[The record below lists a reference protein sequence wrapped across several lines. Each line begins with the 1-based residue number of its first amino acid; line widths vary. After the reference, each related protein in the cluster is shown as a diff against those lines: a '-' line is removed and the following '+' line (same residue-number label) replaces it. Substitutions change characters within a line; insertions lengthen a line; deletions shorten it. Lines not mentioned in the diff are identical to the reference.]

1 MDNNNMKTFKI
12 LNDKRIQLDGKTW
25 RPYCISDLP
34 NHFGCI
40 GFERDDDGDITRYGV
55 SEWFGYQGFT
65 YIPEN

>member
-1 MDNNNMKTFKI
+1 MKTIKI
-12 LNDKRIQLDGKTW
+12 LKDNRILLDGRLF
-25 RPYCISDLP
+25 RPYCISVLP

-40 GFERDDDGDITRYGV
+40 GFERDNDGDITRYGV

>member
-1 MDNNNMKTFKI
+1 MDNNNMKTLK
-12 LNDKRIQLDGKTW
+12 LLKDKRIQLDGRMW

-40 GFERDDDGDITRYGV
+40 GFERDDDSDITRYGV
-55 SEWFGYQGFT
+55 SEWFGYKGFT